1 MTLRGATGEI
11 RWVYLPAVTFGPWR
25 IESEQDITLVGTVA
39 SVDDYRIT
47 QGPLVAVVQLGRSQ
61 VRYPVLDL
69 QIDGQ
74 RVTARLGP
82 RT

>member
-1 MTLRGATGEI
+1 M
-11 RWVYLPAVTFGPWR
+11 PAVVFGPWR
-25 IESEQDITLVGTVA
+25 IESEQDTTLVGTVV
-39 SVDDYRIT
+39 SVDDYRAT
-47 QGPLVAVVQLGRSQ
+47 QSPLVAVVQLGRSQ

-69 QIDGQ
+69 QIEGG

>member
-11 RWVYLPAVTFGPWR
+11 RWVYLPAMVFGPWR
-25 IESEQDITLVGTVA
+25 IESEHEITLVGTVA
-39 SVDDYRIT
+39 SVDDYRVT
-47 QGPLVAVVQLGRSQ
+47 QSPLVAVVQLGRSQ

-69 QIDGQ
+69 QIEGG